1 MQVFY
6 TIALEDNMRVACIG
20 AGTHLVSVLDSI
32 KEDIQIV
39 GVFDDLLENGN
50 FHGIPQLGS
59 LFEFPKYQEQ
69 YDRVIITIGDILLR
83 ERLLSLVKEHSIPQ
97 YTVIDSSA
105 VVSQNACIEEGTF
118 VGKRV
123 IVNAEAKVGKACI
136 LNSGCIIEHGCV
148 LEENIHIAPG
158 AVLCGNVHVSKDTLV
173 GANSTVIQSLSIA
186 SHTVVGAGACVCKNI
201 SKAGIYVGVPAK
213 EMK

>member
-6 TIALEDNMRVACIG
+6 TTALEDSMRVACIG

-32 KEDIQIV
+32 NEDIEIV

-50 FHGIPQLGS
+50 FHGIPQLGG
-59 LFEFPKYQEQ
+59 LFDFPKYQDQ
-69 YDRVIITIGDILLR
+69 YDRVIITVGDILLR
-83 ERLLSLVKEHSIPQ
+83 ERLLTLVKQYNIPQ
-97 YTVIDSSA
+97 YTVIDPSA
-105 VVSQNACIEEGTF
+105 IVSKNAVIANGTF

-123 IVNAEAKVGKACI
+123 IVNAEAKVSQSCI

-158 AVLCGNVHVSKDTLV
+158 AVLCGNVHVGKNTLI
-173 GANSTVIQSLSIA
+173 GASSCVIQSLSICE
-186 SHTVVGAGACVCKNI
+186 HTVVGAGACVCKNI